1 MTDIIG
7 NKGGGG
13 HTPTEAK
20 DNLISNQI
28 VKTLF
33 AVSEGDITE
42 VENVYLNEVDSAGFD
57 CTVESRLGYASQ
69 NVIKEFIDIEAP
81 LEGFSSI
88 NLARNAPEEGT
99 PTEYTVNIPYESEGV
114 RLTFLIN
121 VMRRVEKDG
130 DIVGSQLTITIY
142 NKANASVSNA
152 NSQITTVV
160 KKGKTSSG
168 YTFDVELKRPETATS
183 AAPWVITVIRNSL
196 DNSSVKRDRVITW
209 AAVTKLIY
217 KSLSYPNT
225 ALVGVVMNDAKQF
238 GGRVPEI
245 MFRVKGKKIKVPDN
259 YNPEARIYVGNWE
272 GIFSTYLQYTNNPA
286 WILYDL
292 LTNTRYG
299 LGIAEQDIDI
309 YSLYALGKYAD
320 ESILSGLTSQQGFA
334 IQIPRYTFDYQ
345 FIERDTP
352 QTALGQILSVCS
364 ANLIINEFGQLGVT
378 YLHANMPISRNVTC
392 QNVID
397 GIFNYSSSDL
407 EQRSNLVNVTYN
419 NGTYFGRTN
428 TVTVQEQSLV
438 SRYGLQP
445 LDIALPGCYYEA
457 QAIRKARSVLYINS
471 YFTNIVTFNVLF
483 EGLTYKIGDLI
494 RVYDD
499 YNQVD
504 IQSGIITAVAKAVS
518 TVVTFDRSITLA
530 AGTYTVYLYDVQG
543 VEHTKSLTYSVETTI
558 SSVTFSEPYDYP
570 NGIDFSLSS
579 NFIIAGATIPKI
591 YRVSGIQKSDEEV
604 YSITAVEFDFDI
616 FTYINEN
623 IIVNTDTGDF
633 VNANYF
639 TVPAVTNLSVTP
651 NSSSNGVTILNKLM
665 VDWSWSMASTKN
677 KAYFRLMWSKDDGTQ
692 TVIDKIPVTEFD
704 IDNVTPGIYTI
715 TVWAVNPYT
724 EILSAPVTLDYS
736 YKIAAGTSTLYPPTN
751 VRITGTIST
760 YPNLSFATAD
770 VSISFDYNTSNT
782 TVEDA
787 LYDYVVELWDSSGAT
802 LYEKYTVQPIAR
814 TAEPDPLD
822 PTNATYIPLDGVFIL
837 PYAENVAQ
845 FGTPTRTFKLKIYSR
860 DTLGDIS
867 VPIIVTVTNPAPV
880 IATFDVYG
888 TFDAVNINVPLPS
901 DLDLKGFI
909 YKRYA
914 AALDTVPL
922 ETISSLNS
930 NIVINV
936 DTGVTYYY
944 SVTATDTYGPGA
956 ESTKQSAMASPV
968 EPDTYT
974 YTGLIFKP
982 NDPTNNYVS
991 WTEFVATKNGTVSV
1005 TVSAG
1010 SAQWATGILY
1020 LYYVPGNAT
1029 LQTSTS
1035 LVTAIGANGRVLATY
1050 KGGVDLAN
1058 DAGRA
1063 FTSGDMILA
1072 GTVGANAL
1080 VTNTAV
1086 ITNSAQIGADISS
1099 SNYQATSPR
1108 DGWIIRQNG
1117 TAEFE
1122 GIAIYNGDNLI
1133 LGAGNYNG
1141 TINNV
1146 AAGTITTVVANFNS
1160 SNDRNDASIAAPSI
1174 VSDGTAV
1181 DHTINSDGSSN
1192 ISFEWSWAG
1201 AEGDIDGFRIY
1212 TYQSTS
1218 ATAYTFG
1225 TTPANETVIVVP
1237 ASKRAYLLYGAA
1249 ADLYYTFGVQAYR
1262 AVDKDI
1268 NAAGVIVSSLV
1279 KPSLAAE
1286 NPYRP
1291 SATVAFTGDL
1301 TGTINNTSA
1310 TAVVSNA
1317 ANGNTAFSGT
1327 AKYRTTGAPTNNP
1340 SPTGLTI
1347 TTNTNATC
1355 NVRLDWGAYTQGT
1368 NQADFLLLFW
1378 AKGSTAPT
1386 INDSSLAFNVNTL
1399 ASYYIFEGVNPADT
1413 YSFGI
1418 AAARRTELGI
1428 EIGTIQAPISA
1439 PDWVGV
1445 TGGTPNFTANINSTA
1460 ASTVVTGASNG
1471 TTAATGTANYRNDVA
1486 PTNNAVFGVVTTTAT
1501 ADGNVVV
1508 EVPYTYTQG
1517 AVKADQLFVYF
1528 REGGGTVVAADPA
1541 MATNAESGSVKFV
1554 LKPSTIYAVGLQA
1567 VRRTESGLVG
1577 TVISSYGPFTT
1588 TSSNFTGNLNG
1599 TAASTV
1605 VTNAA
1610 AVTTKLSKS
1619 TADTLSA
1626 VLSVDTTLA
1635 AGIRVSQASTPLVWN
1650 AAGTITSGKGIALTP
1665 KGIIGYNGTAT
1676 TFSVD
1681 STTGNASFGGDLAVG
1696 SSPAVSGTTMT
1707 GSGAAINSGGTFA
1720 IGNGTTNINFNG
1732 STITL
1737 NGDVVA
1743 TANVKAGN
1751 ITAMEG
1757 SNSLSATTLP
1767 IPAATAL
1774 SYGTETDLGL
1784 SYTYP
1789 ATDISVTRIFLVSF
1803 TINSTDTAGGNII
1816 LRVKNSGVTYFT
1828 EYPSIPQASIQRGA
1842 GTVQSTVTV
1851 TYLVYF
1857 PSSSSGTI
1865 TATGQ
1870 LQNGQTGFLWETGKC
1885 TVNCSLI
1892 ACLGRR

>member
-7 NKGGGG
+7 NMGKGGG

-42 VENVYLNEVDSAGFD
+42 VQNVYLDEVDSDGFD

-69 NVIKEFIDIEAP
+69 DVIKEFVDVEAP
-81 LEGFSSI
+81 LEGFTSI
-88 NLARNAPEEGT
+88 QLARNAPLNGT
-99 PTEYTVNIPYESEGV
+99 PTEYTVNIPYETEGV

-121 VMRRVEKDG
+121 VMRQVLENG
-130 DIVGSQLTITIY
+130 DMVGAKISLTIY
-142 NKANASVSNA
+142 NKASAAVSNA
-152 NSQITTVV
+152 NAEITNVL
-160 KKGKTSSG
+160 KKGKTSNG
-168 YTFDVELKRPETATS
+168 YTFDVELKRPATATA
-183 AAPWVITVIRNSL
+183 AAPWVITVVRNSK
-196 DNSSVKRDRVITW
+196 DDTSVRTDRKISWT
-209 AAVTKLIY
+209 AVTKIVY
-217 KSLSYPNT
+217 KPLSYPNT

-245 MFRVKGKKIKVPDN
+245 MFKVKGKKVKVPDN

-272 GIFSTYLQYTNNPA
+272 GIFSAYLQYTNNPA

-345 FIERDTP
+345 FIDRDTP

-364 ANLIINEFGQLGVT
+364 ANLIINEFGQIGVT
-378 YLHANMPISRNVTC
+378 YLHPGMPISRNVTC
-392 QNVID
+392 QNVVD

-428 TVTVQEQSLV
+428 TITVQESSLI

-445 LDIALPGCYYEA
+445 IDIALPGCYYEA
-457 QAIRKARSVLYINS
+457 QAIRKARSILYINS
-471 YFTNIVTFNVLF
+471 YFTNIVSFSVLF

-504 IQSGIITAVAKAVS
+504 IQSGIVTAVSKAVN

-543 VEHTKSLTYSVETTI
+543 VEHTKTLNYSVETTI

-570 NGIDFSLSS
+570 DGIDFSLSS
-579 NFIIAGATIPKI
+579 NFIISGATIPKI

-616 FTYINEN
+616 FTYINSG
-623 IIVNTDTGDF
+623 ITVNTDTGDF

-639 TVPAVTNLSVTP
+639 TVPAITNLSVTP
-651 NSSSNGVTILNKLM
+651 NSSTNGVTILNKLM
-665 VDWSWSMASTKN
+665 VDWSWAMASTKN
-677 KAYFRLMWSKDDGTQ
+677 KAYFRLMWDKDDGTQ
-692 TVIDKIPVTEFD
+692 TVVDKIPVSEYD

-724 EILSAPVTLDYS
+724 EITSAPVTLVYE
-736 YKIAAGTSTLYPPTN
+736 YKIAGGTSTLYPPTN
-751 VRITGTIST
+751 VRITGTTST

-770 VSISFDYNTSNT
+770 VSISFDYNTNNT
-782 TVEDA
+782 IVEDA
-787 LYDYVVELWDSSGAT
+787 LYDYLVELWDSSGAT

-814 TAEPDPLD
+814 TAAADPLD
-822 PTNATYIPLDGVFIL
+822 PTNETYIPLDGVFIL

-845 FGTPTRTFKLKIYSR
+845 FGIPTRTFKLKIYSR
-860 DTLGDIS
+860 DTLGDLS
-867 VPIIVTVTNPAPV
+867 LPITVNVTNPAPV
-880 IATFDVYG
+880 VTTFDIYG
-888 TFDAVNINVPLPS
+888 TFDSVNISVPLPS

-914 AALDTVPL
+914 AAGDTVPL
-922 ETISSLNS
+922 ETIESLNN
-930 NIVINV
+930 NIVIK
-936 DTGVTYYY
+936 VTAGTVYYY
-944 SVTATDTYGPGA
+944 TVTATDSYGAGS
-956 ESTKQSAMASPV
+956 ESTKQSAMAVAV

-974 YTGLIFKP
+974 YTGLVFKP
-982 NDPTNNYVS
+982 NDPSSNYVS
-991 WTEFVATKNGTVSV
+991 WTQFVATKNGTTSV

-1086 ITNSAQIGADISS
+1086 ITNSAQIGADIRSAA
-1099 SNYQATSPR
+1099 YQATSPR

-1122 GIAIYNGDNLI
+1122 GIAIYNGDNLV
-1133 LGAGNYNG
+1133 L
-1141 TINNV
+1141 
-1146 AAGTITTVVANFNS
+1146 AAG
-1160 SNDRNDASIAAPSI
+1160 D
-1174 VSDGTAV
+1174 
-1181 DHTINSDGSSN
+1181 
-1192 ISFEWSWAG
+1192 
-1201 AEGDIDGFRIY
+1201 Y
-1212 TYQSTS
+1212 
-1218 ATAYTFG
+1218 
-1225 TTPANETVIVVP
+1225 
-1237 ASKRAYLLYGAA
+1237 
-1249 ADLYYTFGVQAYR
+1249 
-1262 AVDKDI
+1262 
-1268 NAAGVIVSSLV
+1268 
-1279 KPSLAAE
+1279 
-1286 NPYRP
+1286 
-1291 SATVAFTGDL
+1291 
-1301 TGTINNTSA
+1301 TGTINSVASST
-1310 TAVVSNA
+1310 VISNSS
-1317 ANGNTAFSGT
+1317 NGNTAFTGT
-1327 AKYRTTGAPTNNP
+1327 TKYRSSGAPTNNP
-1340 SPTGLTI
+1340 TPSGLTI

-1355 NVRLDWGAYTQGT
+1355 NVRVDWGAYTQGA
-1368 NQADFLLLFW
+1368 NQADLLLLFW

-1386 INDSSLAFNVNTL
+1386 INDSSIAFNVNSS

-1418 AAARRTELGI
+1418 AAARRTESGL
-1428 EIGTIQAPISA
+1428 EIGTIQAPAST
-1439 PDWVGV
+1439 PDWLGI
-1445 TGGTPNFTANINSTA
+1445 TGGTPNFTANVNGTSA
-1460 ASTVVTGASNG
+1460 ATIVAGASDG
-1471 TTAATGTANYRNDVA
+1471 STAATGTTNYRNNAA
-1486 PTNNAVFGVVTTTAT
+1486 PTNNGTFGTITQTVT
-1501 ADGNVVV
+1501 ADGNIVV

-1517 AVKADQLFVYF
+1517 ILAADQLFLFF
-1528 REGGGTVVAADPA
+1528 REGGGTVVDADPA
-1541 MATNAESGSVKFV
+1541 MATNAASGSIKFT
-1554 LKPSTIYAVGLQA
+1554 LKPSTTYTFGIQA

-1577 TVISSYGPFTT
+1577 TTIT
-1588 TSSNFTGNLNG
+1588 TSSSITTNASNITGNIDGTSAATVVSNASTALSTANTANSTANTANNTANTANTTANTANTTANSAL
-1599 TAASTV
+1599 TAANS
-1605 VTNAA
+1605 
-1610 AVTTKLSKS
+1610 KLSKS
-1619 TADTLSA
+1619 SADTLSA
-1626 VLSVDTTLA
+1626 VLSINTTLA
-1635 AGIRVSQASTPLVWN
+1635 AGIRVSQAATPLVWN
-1650 AAGTITSGKGIALTP
+1650 SAGTITSGKGIALTP

-1681 STTGNASFGGDLAVG
+1681 STTGNAAFGGDLAVG
-1696 SSPAVSGTTMT
+1696 SSPAVDTTNKTMT
-1707 GSGAAINSGGTFA
+1707 GSGAALNSNGTFA
-1720 IGNGTTNINFNG
+1720 LGNSSGNINYDGTTFYIKGNVIATGNINADAITWTYTDGLTAAVAIPTAVTGGVAGG
-1732 STITL
+1732 SAQTITL
-1737 NGDVVA
+1737 PSFTVPVAGKVV
-1743 TANVKAGN
+1743 
-1751 ITAMEG
+1751 ITIH
-1757 SNSLSATTLP
+1757 SIYHNRSATSNYRLQVIHYVNNNSSTNTYP
-1767 IPAATAL
+1767 ILLLDLAATNTNFATIGGVT
-1774 SYGTETDLGL
+1774 SGSSMSHTSSETL
-1784 SYTYP
+1784 T
-1789 ATDISVTRIFLVSF
+1789 V
-1803 TINSTDTAGGNII
+1803 TAGQ
-1816 LRVKNSGVTYFT
+1816 V
-1828 EYPSIPQASIQRGA
+1828 IPVEIDVAPNANNTSVYIEDA
-1842 GTVQSTVTV
+1842 WYTVTL
-1851 TYLVYF
+1851 Y
-1857 PSSSSGTI
+1857 
-1865 TATGQ
+1865 
-1870 LQNGQTGFLWETGKC
+1870 KK
-1885 TVNCSLI
+1885 
-1892 ACLGRR
+1892 